1 MNKFKSSFMVFLAF
15 SVFVGVCQAVA
26 EEAAFDIAQVAT
38 IYPDDYSTTRL
49 LAGPQLPFPDSAI
62 IIDRAYLNL
71 IVEPTA
77 ADTTFI
83 SVRLYPVTV
92 DWNADNVTWD
102 SPWTNPGGDFND
114 VNYSEYAITLP
125 GQQEIQIDLTDLC
138 MRWAD
143 GRLPYFGFII
153 EVADF
158 SQAPLQFVFDYEHNG
173 GFGRI
178 VISYTTMQPE

>member
-1 MNKFKSSFMVFLAF
+1 MNMIKLSLLVFLAL
-15 SVFVGVCQAVA
+15 SIFVGFSQAMA
-26 EEAAFDIAQVAT
+26 EEAVFNIDQTST
-38 IYPDDYSTTRL
+38 IYPDDFSTTKI
-49 LAGPQLPFPDSAI
+49 LAKPQLQFPDTTS
-62 IIDRAYLNL
+62 IIDRAFLNL

-83 SVRLYPVTV
+83 SVRLYPITT
-92 DWNADNVTWD
+92 DWSADNVTWN

-114 VNYSEYAITLP
+114 VNYSEYAVTLP

-143 GRLPYFGFII
+143 GRLPYFGFMI

-158 SQAPLQFVFDYEHNG
+158 SLAPLQFVFDHENNG